1 MKKTGVSTSGV
12 FTIKEYLMDDQTTIP
27 ELIRMLEAGPGEIQ
41 EVISYVFDGEDPLK
55 LDARSFDVEEFL
67 KMYPQME
74 SYGSGLAFDVVMQTG
89 GQPLTVEL
97 TQGEQTV
104 SINSLDK
111 EVELEDLLGG
121 PKQEEMSP
129 QELLDILAVAEK
141 LKCNTRHCDTSNG
154 RRESVAEHS
163 WRAALT
169 AMLLSGIEEYKDY
182 DMDRVIRMCLIH
194 DLGEACTGD
203 IPTFAKTSDDEK
215 KEISELE
222 KWVRSFPEAQKKEFM
237 ALYAEMEALSTPEAK
252 LYKAIDK
259 IEAVIQH
266 NESDIRSWL
275 PLEYDLQMT
284 YGQEE
289 AAFSPWLRKLRELV
303 DQWTKE
309 KIAAGSKE

>member
-1 MKKTGVSTSGV
+1 LYQAIYPDISRYITKEIDQMKKTGVSTSGV

-194 DLGEACTGD
+194 
-203 IPTFAKTSDDEK
+203 
-215 KEISELE
+215 
-222 KWVRSFPEAQKKEFM
+222 
-237 ALYAEMEALSTPEAK
+237 AL
-252 LYKAIDK
+252 
-259 IEAVIQH
+259 
-266 NESDIRSWL
+266 
-275 PLEYDLQMT
+275 
-284 YGQEE
+284 
-289 AAFSPWLRKLRELV
+289 
-303 DQWTKE
+303 
-309 KIAAGSKE
+309 